1 MHFTI
6 KNYENLARS
15 FIYKKNPIYVQYYI
29 TARCNLR
36 CEQCSIIYSDARHD
50 EMDIDQINLVA
61 ENFKNIGVTFVL
73 LIGGEPFVRKDI
85 HLIVK
90 AFTQRGMHVRLQTN
104 GLATEEQLT
113 KCVENGA
120 RDISISLDTLQQ
132 SLQDKINGDF
142 IKSWNKAIKSIALV
156 NKIFPENSTAFFNT
170 VLMPKNLGE
179 IKKVL
184 KFATEIGWGMSL
196 VPVHVGELHTPQ
208 GYRTMFDTNKVKF
221 KKEEM
226 SKVNELIYDLKALK
240 KDGYNLYDS
249 DIYLDD
255 ISNFISQKDLK
266 WRKKNHGICDAI
278 DLYFAL
284 APSGRIKVCCDY
296 EMDEGYYAYSQN
308 FVQNYLSQEISDKA
322 KPKKISCKG
331 CLYGSYPEISI
342 SARFLSAMIERLKYF
357 NVMRPEI
364 KKLDY
369 QELIDV
375 AYKIE
380 NEQDKCI

>member
-15 FIYKKNPIYVQYYI
+15 FIYKKNPIYVQFYI

-50 EMDIDQINLVA
+50 EMNIDQINLVA

-73 LIGGEPFVRKDI
+73 LIGGEPFIRKDI

-90 AFTQRGMHVRLQTN
+90 AFAQRGMHVRLQTN
-104 GLATEEQLT
+104 GLATEEQLF

-132 SLQDKINGDF
+132 TLQDRINGDF
-142 IKSWNKAIKSIALV
+142 NKSWNKAIKSIALV
-156 NKIFPENSTAFFNT
+156 NKVFPENSTAFFNT
-170 VLMPKNLGE
+170 VLMPRNFFE

-184 KFATEIGWGMSL
+184 KFATKIGWGMSL
-196 VPVHVGELHTPQ
+196 VPVHVGELHSPQ
-208 GYRTMFDTNKVKF
+208 GYRTMFDKDKVQF
-221 KKEEM
+221 KKEELLEV
-226 SKVNELIYDLKALK
+226 SNLINELKTLK
-240 KDGYNLYDS
+240 KEGYNLYDS

-255 ISNFISQKDLK
+255 IANFILGKNLI
-266 WRKKNHGICDAI
+266 WRKKNQGVCDAI

-284 APSGRIKVCCDY
+284 APSGRVKICCDY
-296 EMDEGYYAYSQN
+296 EMEEGYYAYDKN
-308 FVQNYLSQEISDKA
+308 FVEDYLSQKISDAA
-322 KPKKISCKG
+322 KPKKSSCKG

-342 SARFLSAMIERLKYF
+342 SARFLSAMIERIKYF
-357 NVMRPEI
+357 DAKRPEI

-369 QELIDV
+369 QQLIDI

-380 NEQDKCI
+380 NEQI

>member
-15 FIYKKNPIYVQYYI
+15 FIYKKNPIYVQFYI

-50 EMDIDQINLVA
+50 EMSIDQINLVA

-90 AFTQRGMHVRLQTN
+90 AFAQRGMHVRLQTN
-104 GLATEEQLT
+104 GLATEEQLI

-132 SLQDKINGDF
+132 TLQDRINGDF
-142 IKSWNKAIKSIALV
+142 NKSWNKAIKSIALV
-156 NKIFPENSTAFFNT
+156 NKVFPENSTAFFNT
-170 VLMPKNLGE
+170 VLMPRNFFE

-184 KFATEIGWGMSL
+184 KFATNIGWGMSL
-196 VPVHVGELHTPQ
+196 VPVHVGELYSPQ
-208 GYRTMFDTNKVKF
+208 GYRTMFDKDKVQF
-221 KKEEM
+221 KKEEI
-226 SKVNELIYDLKALK
+226 SEVNDLINELKTLK
-240 KDGYNLYDS
+240 KEGYNLYDS

-255 ISNFISQKDLK
+255 IANFILGKNLI
-266 WRKKNHGICDAI
+266 WRKKNHDICDAI

-284 APSGRIKVCCDY
+284 APSGRVKVCCDY
-296 EMDEGYYAYSQN
+296 EMEEGYYAYDKN
-308 FVQNYLSQEISDKA
+308 FVENYLSQKISDAA
-322 KPKKISCKG
+322 KPKKSSCKG

-342 SARFLSAMIERLKYF
+342 SARFLSAMIERIKYF
-357 NVMRPEI
+357 DTKRPVI

-369 QELIDV
+369 QQLIDI

-380 NEQDKCI
+380 NEQI

>member
-15 FIYKKNPIYVQYYI
+15 FIYKKNPIYVQFYI

-50 EMDIDQINLVA
+50 EMSIDQINLVA

-90 AFTQRGMHVRLQTN
+90 AFAQRGMHVRLQTN
-104 GLATEEQLT
+104 GLATEEQLI

-132 SLQDKINGDF
+132 PLQDRINGDF
-142 IKSWNKAIKSIALV
+142 NKSWNKAIKSIALV
-156 NKIFPENSTAFFNT
+156 NKVFPEKSTAFFNT
-170 VLMPKNLGE
+170 VLMPRNFFE

-184 KFATEIGWGMSL
+184 KFATTIGWGMSL
-196 VPVHVGELHTPQ
+196 VPVHVGELHSPQ
-208 GYRTMFDTNKVKF
+208 GYRTMFDKDKVQF
-221 KKEEM
+221 NKEE
-226 SKVNELIYDLKALK
+226 VLEVCNLINELKTLK
-240 KDGYNLYDS
+240 KKGYNLYDS

-255 ISNFISQKDLK
+255 IANFILGKNLI

-284 APSGRIKVCCDY
+284 APSGRVKICCDY
-296 EMDEGYYAYSQN
+296 EMEKGYYAYDKN
-308 FVQNYLSQEISDKA
+308 FVEDYLSQQISDAA

-342 SARFLSAMIERLKYF
+342 SARFLSAMIERIKYF
-357 NVMRPEI
+357 DTKRPEI

-369 QELIDV
+369 QQLIDI

-380 NEQDKCI
+380 NEQI